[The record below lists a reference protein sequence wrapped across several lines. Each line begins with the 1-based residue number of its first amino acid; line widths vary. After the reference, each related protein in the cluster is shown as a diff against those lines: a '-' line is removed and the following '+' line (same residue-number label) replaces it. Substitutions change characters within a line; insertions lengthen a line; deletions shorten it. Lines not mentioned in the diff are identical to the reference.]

1 MGKEMQQSAKIDD
14 TTEEAG
20 MEGLRESEHFTSL
33 PYAFTYNHEN
43 TYSFLSIKVV
53 SNKWVTENF

>member
-53 SNKWVTENF
+53 SNK